1 MNEVIQTLTNHRS
14 YLKYS
19 DKPVSE
25 AHIDQII
32 SAAQAAP
39 SWINGQQVT
48 ILSVQDEARKSKLAT
63 YSGNQ
68 KHVEEAPLFLVF
80 CADFHRAKIAGEMEG
95 TPFEAVHHTD
105 VLLVGAT
112 DVGLAMGNA
121 IAAAES
127 LGLGIRP
134 IGGLRKHPLEVIE
147 LLQLPEYVIPISG
160 LCVGYPAEDPGL
172 KPRLPQEAVHHREK
186 YNPDMHSLIENY
198 NREYEQYMMQQSGGS
213 SRSNWTERVSGFY
226 KDVHYSGNYKD
237 VAKMLK
243 QQGFVCKDMQEE
255 GDA

>member
-1 MNEVIQTLTNHRS
+1 MNEVIKTLINHRS

-19 DKPVSE
+19 DKPVS
-25 AHIDQII
+25 DDDLQQII
-32 SAAQAAP
+32 RAAQAAP

-48 ILSVQDEARKSKLAT
+48 IISVRDPERKKKLAE

-80 CADFHRAKIAGEMEG
+80 CMDFYRAKIAGEIEE
-95 TPFEAVHHTD
+95 TQLEALSHTD
-105 VLLVGAT
+105 VLLVGAV

-134 IGGLRKHPLEVIE
+134 IGGVRKFPLEVIE
-147 LLQLPEYVIPISG
+147 LLQLPEHVIPICG

-172 KPRLPQEAVHHREK
+172 KPRLPEKAVHHKEQ
-186 YNPDMHSLIENY
+186 YNPDLRAVIEEY
-198 NREYEQYMMQQSGGS
+198 NREYEQYMLKQSGGS
-213 SRSNWTERVSGFY
+213 QRSNWTQRVSAFY
-226 KDVHYSGNYKD
+226 KDAHYSGNYKD
-237 VAKMLK
+237 TAAMLK
-243 QQGFVCKDMQEE
+243 QQGFVCKDMKE
-255 GDA
+255 